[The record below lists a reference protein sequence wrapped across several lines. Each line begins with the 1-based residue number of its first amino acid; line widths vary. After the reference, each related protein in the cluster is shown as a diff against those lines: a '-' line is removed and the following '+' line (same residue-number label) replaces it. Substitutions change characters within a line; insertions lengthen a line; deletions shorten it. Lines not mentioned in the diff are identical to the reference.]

1 MTEAEILAKV
11 REIVSDKLGVAE
23 EEICRESDFI
33 DDLGADS
40 LYLNEI
46 VYEIEEEFDLRVPDE
61 DFDSMRTVGQAVD
74 YIYNRVCDDRDR

>member
-1 MTEAEILAKV
+1 LTEAEILTKV
-11 REIVSDKLGVAE
+11 REIVADKLGIAE
-23 EEICRESDFI
+23 EDICPDSDFI

-61 DFDSMRTVGQAVD
+61 AFDSLRTVSLAVN
-74 YIYNRVCDDRDR
+74 YIHNRVYEAR